1 MTTVVRDG
9 EGFRI
14 YSKGDAQVLLSRCT
28 AILKR
33 DGSVKKFLPEDNVR
47 LQSVVQQMEQKSQLK
62 VMCIASRGIFSTGK
76 NSSMSHL
83 RDVFIVAL
91 CFVRGNGGLKIIGIL
106 TTHASLYVCRSG
118 VCVYVC
124 LFFFC
129 LCVYV

>member
-83 RDVFIVAL
+83 RDVFIIAL
-91 CFVRGNGGLKIIGIL
+91 CFVSYGGLKIIDIL
-106 TTHASLYVCRSG
+106 TTHASLYVCMSS
-118 VCVYVC
+118 VCVYMS
-124 LFFFC
+124 FFFV
-129 LCVYV
+129 CVFMFEC